1 MENTA
6 IAPTSPGTMSPTPFS
21 PESMPVALLTYK
33 QKLAERIP
41 AIVSTDYRN
50 TLLDTIEA
58 QVDVP
63 SLDCKLRWTVEAAY
77 HNNTEPASHEVVAL
91 CLCFDSGALED
102 DSLRVQRGFYAKHSG
117 LAHHMRDWS
126 LRGLIDKHNA
136 KVRAGDISAPL
147 ITHGD
152 GAAADSVAGDG
163 VAGRTDR
170 ALAAARRE
178 KRPASAVE
186 DLSPGPPARRPH
198 PPVDPSTI
206 YYESRNTP
214 RLNSLVKNR
223 GTKSKRTVAPG
234 RPVIPQ
240 AVLDRL
246 PPSFMDPSTG
256 GFAQL
261 SQLANPD
268 TGMTRNMLPPSNRVD
283 SFANSGSIFGNPG
296 GIAAAGS
303 SSAAP
308 VPTGLGSPFPG
319 GDSENQDTKDTAAAA
334 IAAAA
339 AGDNT
344 SDTPGNNAENPWVVA
359 ETATEARLASL
370 AAQIAM
376 HRQRA
381 RDKLQH
387 ARALRE
393 EHDKMAERQ
402 PLEGSAGIKDF
413 VVYINESHSLAGRS
427 IKHQEEAV
435 AAVAEA
441 GRLESEL
448 VEEALKSVNQ
458 RMDRVQ
464 GIVVGTASILKR
476 EKAACAS
483 FAAQQ
488 VAQMAALK
496 SHKEK

>member
-6 IAPTSPGTMSPTPFS
+6 IGPTSPGTMSPTPFS
-21 PESMPVALLTYK
+21 PESMSAALLTYK

-136 KVRAGDISAPL
+136 KVHAGDISAPL

-152 GAAADSVAGDG
+152 GDAADSVAGDG

-261 SQLANPD
+261 SQLGNPD

-283 SFANSGSIFGNPG
+283 SSANSGSVFSNPG
-296 GIAAAGS
+296 G
-303 SSAAP
+303 
-308 VPTGLGSPFPG
+308 
-319 GDSENQDTKDTAAAA
+319 

-393 EHDKMAERQ
+393 EHGKMAERQ
-402 PLEGSAGIKDF
+402 PLEGGAGIKDF

-488 VAQMAALK
+488 VAQMTALK